1 MERARNYYV
10 PNVVENTPRGERGM
24 DLYSRLLREHIIILG
39 TPIDDTIANLV
50 CAQLAD
56 QRCVVAARGAPQLEP
71 GHPAEREQ
79 RLTDGAG
86 GSMHEHALASLH
98 PGRAV

>member
-1 MERARNYYV
+1 M
-10 PNVVENTPRGERGM
+10 
-24 DLYSRLLREHIIILG
+24 L
-39 TPIDDTIANLV
+39 
-50 CAQLAD
+50 
-56 QRCVVAARGAPQLEP
+56 AARGAPQLEA
-71 GHPAEREQ
+71 GQPAEDEQ

>member
-1 MERARNYYV
+1 M
-10 PNVVENTPRGERGM
+10 
-24 DLYSRLLREHIIILG
+24 
-39 TPIDDTIANLV
+39 
-50 CAQLAD
+50 LAPS
-56 QRCVVAARGAPQLEP
+56 GAPQLEA
-71 GHPAEREQ
+71 GQPAKGKQ